1 VICASASGLG
11 VGGVGADWGQIGV
24 SVQRGLGSVFSAD
37 GVSVEHRTRS
47 AFGPTIS
54 DSALSHSSV
63 ACSEQRFHGLA
74 KSEIGLSRRTSSTR
88 RGRSEANKVS
98 AGSAYARA
106 ATLSVRDCLN
116 SVILTTLTP
125 LADNTDPSHHPTLT
139 PITPITLTD
148 LHHPSSEH
156 QPTHPAQHIHRRLT
170 RLPRQLLH
178 VACLGQRLERRR
190 H

>member
-11 VGGVGADWGQIGV
+11 VGGVGADWGQCSARIGV
-24 SVQRGLGSVFSAD
+24 SVQRGWGQRRAPNK
-37 GVSVEHRTRS
+37 VSFRTNDIRFGLV
-47 AFGPTIS
+47 AFERRMLRTEVPR
-54 DSALSHSSV
+54 LS
-63 ACSEQRFHGLA
+63 